1 MKLHV
6 NLRNATCTD
15 WSDNP
20 INPFDTSSEFY
31 WTWRVLI
38 QNDNKTSNVSQGFS
52 IGCDLSSGYSFNND
66 NHKYREINDPK
77 FLIDLP
83 KANDTDE
90 IHCIV
95 ELHCWESDRNSE
107 MVKIAFANENMEVVA
122 INDLT
127 DLATAAHLLKF
138 DSSYG
143 RYDKEVTVDE
153 ENSELIVDGTRIKFL
168 QVKEASKLPWKDL
181 GVDVVLECTG
191 VYETKEKCAEH
202 INAGAKKVV
211 LSAPPKD
218 DTPVYLIGVNE
229 NEYNGEDVIS
239 NGSCTTNCLAPMI
252 KVLDD
257 NFGVEKGFMT
267 TTHSYTND
275 QRVQDLPH
283 KDLRRARAA
292 ALNIIPTTT
301 GAAKTV
307 GKVIR
312 HLEGQLDGISL
323 RVPTPVVSIVDFICT
338 LKKEATVEE
347 INNSFFEMANGA
359 MKGILAVS
367 DEDCV
372 SMDFKKDS
380 NSAIVD
386 SQLTMVNENLVKVV
400 GWYDNE
406 WGYSCR
412 LVEMAEYISS
422 K

>member
-1 MKLHV
+1 MKI
-6 NLRNATCTD
+6 A
-15 WSDNP
+15 
-20 INPFDTSSEFY
+20 IN
-31 WTWRVLI
+31 
-38 QNDNKTSNVSQGFS
+38 GFGR
-52 IGCDLSSGYSFNND
+52 IGRPSF
-66 NHKYREINDPK
+66 
-77 FLIDLP
+77 
-83 KANDTDE
+83 
-90 IHCIV
+90 
-95 ELHCWESDRNSE
+95 
-107 MVKIAFANENMEVVA
+107 KIAFANENMEVVA

-127 DLATAAHLLKF
+127 DLKTAAHLLKF
-138 DSSYG
+138 DSTYG
-143 RYDKEVTVDE
+143 RYDKEVTIDE
-153 ENSELIVDGTRIKFL
+153 ENSELIVDGTRIKFF
-168 QVKEASKLPWKDL
+168 QEKEAAKLPWKEL

-229 NEYNGEDVIS
+229 NEYNDEDVIS

-338 LKKEATVEE
+338 LKKEASAEE
-347 INNSFFEMANGA
+347 INNAFSEAASGA
-359 MKGILAVS
+359 MKGIMAVS
-367 DEDCV
+367 VDDCV

-386 SQLTMVNENLVKVV
+386 LQLTMANGNLTKVV

-412 LVEMAEYISS
+412 LVEMAEFISQNH
-422 K
+422 